1 MHTISIPYTITIGK
15 DVIHNKRLGYSVLVR
30 IAYSHLSKSIPE
42 KTIKQTLKSY
52 QQKYNLESL
61 TMENAL
67 VEAKAIHQADKEFQ
81 KSHQIKQQNRLNHNK
96 KIAEKRNTIK
106 QNIKEIQA
114 KPETDKSVKNI
125 LKLKKQLLSLKPK
138 KELQNY
144 HLGHIVFGGKAN
156 LLAHQKR
163 VNKFKQQIQFTQLD
177 TQLTS
182 NEIEIKVNE
191 LTNLIQQSNQNWK
204 ASRLRPLSIC
214 GETRKGGNRFFKLS
228 DDLKTCYL
236 TFIRKESGTKAG
248 PSVTDTAELQ
258 LAQLNG
264 KWNTLLTELVKLAN
278 DDKITLFFRLN
289 KNKLDITYDE
299 TVLTKF
305 FQLKQLQTKA
315 KSSDTLSVKKIKS
328 MNPLKRQDNVIDF
341 KHPESF
347 IMTKID
353 NTKAIGIDL
362 NPEWIGVS
370 VIQFNN
376 NKDLSIDDVKQ
387 VKVLDYK
394 LFKIDAKINNK
405 NNEYNKKDMAE
416 CLSNIADAV
425 FRLVHFYN
433 IGKIYMEDG
442 LGKLKGGTKSKHLN
456 GSLNYW
462 GRSIFT
468 KILERKAR
476 LTQCDSLTVKYH
488 VADKE
493 TGELLYRKVKV
504 KVKNEE
510 GKFVDKLDEN
520 GQVVTEE
527 RPVIKSVIEYKQG
540 IKDLTT
546 PITGLVVEKT
556 RERLTPCVDVEYVWA
571 GYSSIIG
578 NMVDWTFG
586 RETRPVGS
594 EGTRRNGVQPW
605 QVLSKESLSDS
616 LDNTCIVSGLIP
628 DACSA
633 GIEIARRGIVSS
645 FIGKVQLPLFDLR
658 SFIVV
663 KKNVLLQHV
672 EQCYFDESPWWKL
685 SSLLRK
691 IQKETWVKAGFV
703 GYRNSYCSYFV
714 RNRGIVTVK
723 RDESF
728 GLINTKNDPRVK
740 VEPSTRYAG

>member
-1 MHTISIPYTITIGK
+1 MHTISVPYTITIGK
-15 DVIHNKRLGYSVLVR
+15 DVLYNKRLGYSVLVR
-30 IAYSHLSKSIPE
+30 VAYSHLSKNIPE
-42 KTIKQTLKSY
+42 KIIKQTLKSY

-61 TMENAL
+61 TMDCAVL
-67 VEAKAIHQADKEFQ
+67 EAKAIHQADKEFQ
-81 KSHQIKQQNRLNHNK
+81 KSHQIKQQNRLNHNN
-96 KIAEKRNTIK
+96 KIAEKRILVK
-106 QNIKEIQA
+106 QNIKEIQD

-144 HLGHIVFGGKAN
+144 NLGHIVFGGKAN

-163 VNKFKQQIQFTQLD
+163 VNKLKQQIQFTQLN
-177 TQLTS
+177 TMLTS
-182 NEIEIKVNE
+182 NEIETKVNE
-191 LTNLIQQSNQNWK
+191 LTSLIQQSKQNWK
-204 ASRLRPLSIC
+204 TSRLRPLSIC

-228 DDLKTCYL
+228 NDLKTCYL
-236 TFIRKESGTKAG
+236 TFSRSSTGGKSGKTL
-248 PSVTDTAELQ
+248 TDTAELQ
-258 LAQLNG
+258 LATLNG
-264 KWNTLLTELVKLAN
+264 KWKTLLTELVKLAN

-315 KSSDTLSVKKIKS
+315 KSSDSLKIKKIKT
-328 MNPLKRQDNVIDF
+328 MNPLKRQDNVISF
-341 KHPESF
+341 QHPESF
-347 IMTKID
+347 IMTKVD

-370 VIQFNN
+370 VIQYNN
-376 NKDLSIDDVKQ
+376 HKDLSIYDVKQ
-387 VKVLDYK
+387 VKVLEYK

-425 FRLVHFYN
+425 FKLVHFHN
-433 IGKIYMEDG
+433 IGKIYLEDG

-456 GSLNYW
+456 GLLNYW

-488 VADKE
+488 VIDKD
-493 TGELLYRKVKV
+493 GVLQYRKVKV
-504 KVKNEE
+504 KEKNED
-510 GKFVDKLDEN
+510 GKWVDKLDNEGN
-520 GQVVTEE
+520 VVTEE
-527 RPVIKSVIEYKQG
+527 KPVIKSVVEYKQG

-546 PITGLVVEKT
+546 PIPGLVVEKT
-556 RERLTPCVDVEYVWA
+556 RERLTSCVDVEYVWA

-578 NMVDWTFG
+578 NMVDWTVG
-586 RETRPVGS
+586 RKTI
-594 EGTRRNGVQPW
+594 RNDIQI
-605 QVLSKESLSDS
+605 LSKESSSDS
-616 LDNTCIVSGLIP
+616 LDNICVVSGLIP

-645 FIGKVQLPLFDLR
+645 FTGKVQLPLFDLR

-672 EQCYFDESPWWKL
+672 EQCYFDENGWWKL
-685 SSLLRK
+685 SSLLRR
-691 IQKETWVKAGFV
+691 IPKEDWSRIGLF
-703 GYRNSYCSYFV
+703 GYRNAHHSYFV
-714 RNRGIVTVK
+714 KNREI
-723 RDESF
+723 
-728 GLINTKNDPRVK
+728 
-740 VEPSTRYAG
+740 AC

>member
-1 MHTISIPYTITIGK
+1 MHTISIPYTITQGK
-15 DVIHNKRLGYSVLVR
+15 DVLYNKRLGYSVLVR
-30 IAYSHLSKSIPE
+30 VAYSHLSKSIPE

-96 KIAEKRNTIK
+96 KIAEKRILVK
-106 QNIKEIQA
+106 QNIKEIQD

-125 LKLKKQLLSLKPK
+125 LKLKKQLLSLKHK

-144 HLGHIVFGGKAN
+144 NLGHIVFGGKHN

-163 VNKFKQQIQFTQLD
+163 VNKLKQQIQFTQLN
-177 TQLTS
+177 TMLTFS
-182 NEIEIKVNE
+182 EIEIKVNE
-191 LTNLIQQSNQNWK
+191 LTDLIHKSKQNWK
-204 ASRLRPLSIC
+204 ESRLRPLSIC

-228 DDLKTCYL
+228 NDLKTCYL

-248 PSVTDTAELQ
+248 PSVTDTAELS
-258 LAQLNG
+258 LATLNG
-264 KWNTLLTELVKLAN
+264 KWKTLLTELVKLAN

-315 KSSDTLSVKKIKS
+315 KSSDSLKIKKIKT
-328 MNPLKRQDNVIDF
+328 MNPLKRQNETNVISF
-341 KHPESF
+341 QHPESF
-347 IMTKID
+347 IMTKVD

-387 VKVLDYK
+387 VKVLEYK
-394 LFKIDAKINNK
+394 LFKIDAEVNNK

-416 CLSNIADAV
+416 CLSTIADSV
-425 FRLVHFYN
+425 FKLVHFHN
-433 IGKIYMEDG
+433 IGKIYLEDG

-456 GSLNYW
+456 GLLNYW

-488 VADKE
+488 VVDKE

-504 KVKNEE
+504 KEKNEE
-510 GKFVDKLDEN
+510 GKWVDKLDEN

-527 RPVIKSVIEYKQG
+527 RPIYKSVVEYKQG
-540 IKDLTT
+540 IKNLTT
-546 PITGLVVEKT
+546 PIPGLVVEET
-556 RERLTPCVDVEYVWA
+556 RERLTPCVNVEYVWA

-578 NMVDWTFG
+578 NMVDWTVG
-586 RETRPVGS
+586 REIV
-594 EGTRRNGVQPW
+594 RNDM
-605 QVLSKESLSDS
+605 QVLSKESDKDS
-616 LDNTCIVSGLIP
+616 LDNICSMQLGIMIP

-633 GIEIARRGIVSS
+633 GIEIARRGLIKS
-645 FIGKVQLPLFDLR
+645 FMGKVQLPLFDLR

-672 EQCYFDESPWWKL
+672 EQCYFDENGWWKL

-691 IQKETWVKAGFV
+691 IQNKDWLKIGLF
-703 GYRNSYCSYFV
+703 GYRSSYCSYFV
-714 RNRGIVTVK
+714 RNRRIVTVK

-728 GLINTKNDPRVK
+728 GLINTENDPRVK
-740 VEPSTRYAG
+740 VELSTRYAG